1 MIQAGI
7 QKAGKVFAEI
17 VGACFET
24 HESAWFKEYL
34 IDEGFELITE
44 IEAPC
49 SRKEY
54 DDFVVR
60 NISPISCRAI
70 NIFCF
75 QARILRLIFESPRI
89 AERIQVEY
97 MLSENN

>member
-1 MIQAGI
+1 MLQASI
-7 QKAGKVFAEI
+7 QKAGKVFGEI
-17 VGACFET
+17 IGSCFEA

-44 IEAPC
+44 IEPPC
-49 SRKEY
+49 SRKVY

-60 NISPISCRAI
+60 NIWPMSCRAMEI
-70 NIFCF
+70 YYF

-97 MLSENN
+97 MLNDNN